1 MKNQLLAATVLMLAS
16 GLACAASSSETALTT
31 IDSALH
37 SKNPDTRREAVKA
50 LAVLGSKQ
58 PYQGRLESML
68 KDKDGKVRLAAVAS
82 LSESKNA
89 PALREALDDQIPE
102 VRFAAAKALF
112 NMNDPAG
119 REALIRILNGDSKTA
134 SNFIAEQKREA
145 LRTLQTPRPLMIIAL
160 RQGVQFV
167 PLPGLGEGISVTEKV
182 LSNSGSSD
190 RAAVATLLGKKKD
203 PQVSAA
209 LQHALADKDASV
221 RAAAIQAIA
230 LGDDPT
236 LAKDAAALLN
246 DKNQTVRLRAAACY
260 LRLSLIES
268 TKDAVRAADE
278 E

>member
-1 MKNQLLAATVLMLAS
+1 MLAS

-203 PQVSAA
+203 PPRSSMRWPTKTRRFGRRQSRRSHLATIPRWPRMPRRCSTTRTRRSGCAPPRATCGSA
-209 LQHALADKDASV
+209 
-221 RAAAIQAIA
+221 
-230 LGDDPT
+230 
-236 LAKDAAALLN
+236 
-246 DKNQTVRLRAAACY
+246 
-260 LRLSLIES
+260 
-268 TKDAVRAADE
+268 
-278 E
+278 